1 MLFIFYKISI
11 TKQTKQQSNLK
22 KMSTATETRRIN
34 QHLSLMIPRVFPQW
48 IDEATFIDIFERQH
62 IGRVGKVSIK
72 RKADEPGRDYPIY
85 QAYIYFSVWYDNEIA
100 YNFQQRI
107 FGPKKQARVVY
118 DDPWFWVV
126 FENKKQRLSP
136 ADKRLLRI
144 DAQQYADKVNVED
157 LHDKV
162 EQIQDDA
169 ELDIDEL
176 NERMNAEFDNT
187 DYRLLKCEEMLR
199 AMNDRIQELDAS
211 LTAMEKRVQEKDKR
225 KWVVKPYTG
234 TGRYGVSEVFV
245 METIGEEL
253 ELSETAMRV
262 AEAVLYDE

>member
-1 MLFIFYKISI
+1 
-11 TKQTKQQSNLK
+11 
-22 KMSTATETRRIN
+22 MSTATETRRIN

-48 IDEATFIDIFERQH
+48 IDEAKIIDIFDKQH

-72 RKADEPGRDYPIY
+72 RKADDPGRDYPIY
-85 QAYIYFSVWYDNEIA
+85 QAFIYFSVWYNTEIA

-126 FENKKQRLSP
+126 FENKKQKLSP
-136 ADKRLLRI
+136 ADKRMLRI
-144 DAQQYADKVNVED
+144 DAQTYANQVNVDD
-157 LHDKV
+157 LNDKV

-169 ELDIDEL
+169 ELNIDEL
-176 NERMNAEFDNT
+176 NERMNAEIQHT
-187 DYRLLKCEEMLR
+187 DYRLFKCEEILR
-199 AMNDRIQELDAS
+199 EMNVRIQELDAS
-211 LTAMEKRVQEKDKR
+211 LTAMEKRVAKKENEKI
-225 KWVVKPYTG
+225 KWIMQPHNSTSFG
-234 TGRYGVSEVFV
+234 GLTEVFV

-262 AEAVLYDE
+262 AESVLYDE

>member
-1 MLFIFYKISI
+1 
-11 TKQTKQQSNLK
+11 
-22 KMSTATETRRIN
+22 MSTATETRRIN

-48 IDEATFIDIFERQH
+48 IDEATIISIFDRQH

-72 RKADEPGRDYPIY
+72 RKPDEPGRDYPIY
-85 QAYIYFSVWYDNEIA
+85 QAFIYFSVWYDNEIA

-126 FENKKQRLSP
+126 FENKKQKLSP
-136 ADKRLLRI
+136 TDKRILRI
-144 DAQQYADKVNVED
+144 DAQQYANQVNVED
-157 LHDKV
+157 LHDQISYQF

-169 ELDIDEL
+169 EMNIDEL
-176 NERMNAEFDNT
+176 NERMNAEMEHT
-187 DYRLLKCEEMLR
+187 SYRLIKCEEMLR
-199 AMNDRIQELDAS
+199 AMNDRVEKLDAS
-211 LTAMEKRVQEKDKR
+211 LTAMENRVAKKENDKR

>member
-1 MLFIFYKISI
+1 
-11 TKQTKQQSNLK
+11 
-22 KMSTATETRRIN
+22 MSTATATEPRRIN

-48 IDEATFIDIFERQH
+48 IDEATIISIFERQH

-126 FENKKQRLSP
+126 FENKKRRLSP
-136 ADKRLLRI
+136 TDKRMLRI
-144 DAQQYADKVNVED
+144 DAQQYADQMNVED
-157 LHDKV
+157 LNDQV
-162 EQIQDDA
+162 EQIRDEA
-169 ELDIDEL
+169 ELNIDEL
-176 NERMNAEFDNT
+176 NERMNAEMDHT
-187 DYRLLKCEEMLR
+187 AYRLLKCEEMLR
-199 AMNDRIQELDAS
+199 AMNDRVEKLDAS
-211 LTAMEKRVQEKDKR
+211 LTAMENRVAKKENEKR

-253 ELSETAMRV
+253 ELAETAMRV

>member
-1 MLFIFYKISI
+1 M
-11 TKQTKQQSNLK
+11 T
-22 KMSTATETRRIN
+22 TATETRRIN

-48 IDEATFIDIFERQH
+48 IDEATIISIFDRQH

-72 RKADEPGRDYPIY
+72 RKADERGRDYPIY
-85 QAYIYFSVWYDNEIA
+85 QAFIYFSVWYDNEIA

-144 DAQQYADKVNVED
+144 DAQTYANQVNVDD
-157 LHDKV
+157 LNEEMNNQI

-169 ELDIDEL
+169 EMNIDEL
-176 NERMNAEFDNT
+176 NERMNAEIQHT
-187 DYRLLKCEEMLR
+187 AYRLIKCEEMLR
-199 AMNDRIQELDAS
+199 AMNDRVEKLDAS
-211 LTAMEKRVQEKDKR
+211 LTAMENRVAKKENEKI

-234 TGRYGVSEVFV
+234 TGRYGVTEVFV